1 MHRNTIYKASEQK
14 SSNLQR
20 KTLKD
25 LQRRTIARE
34 HFFLKKYK
42 VWRQN
47 VKKWGWLKTFVMFLM
62 S

>member
-1 MHRNTIYKASEQK
+1 MQWFTEKCKMHRNTIYKASEQK

-34 HFFLKKYK
+34 HLKK
-42 VWRQN
+42 
-47 VKKWGWLKTFVMFLM
+47 KKSTKSGGKM
-62 S
+62 